1 MEKDGH
7 DILSKRKK
15 FAEPQVC
22 SEKVREN
29 FAKKG
34 RNSNSMKFMAI
45 HRNILFFFKECIG
58 HDRQ

>member
-29 FAKKG
+29 FATKV
-34 RNSNSMKFMAI
+34 RNSIKFMAI
-45 HRNILFFFKECIG
+45 HRNIKKKLG
-58 HDRQ
+58 MYRS